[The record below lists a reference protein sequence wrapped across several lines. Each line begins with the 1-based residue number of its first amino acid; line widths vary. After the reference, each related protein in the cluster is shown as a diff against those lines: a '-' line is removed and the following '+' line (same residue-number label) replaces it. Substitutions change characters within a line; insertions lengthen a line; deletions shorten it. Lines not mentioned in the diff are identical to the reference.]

1 MNPTPPLVLVF
12 AGNDPSGGTGLTADI
27 LALASLGCHPL
38 PVVTAI
44 AVQDSAGLQE
54 FQPVEP
60 DWLEDQA
67 RLILEDMRVDAIK
80 VGMVG
85 SVENLT
91 VIAEIA
97 SDYPE
102 IPLILEPV
110 LSTGHGDEFATD
122 ELVGALRELLLPHT
136 LIVTANSIEAR
147 RLGSDDADEQVD
159 MPLDAAAQRVLN
171 CGCEYVLITGTHE
184 NTPKVTNTLFSNNG
198 RVRADSWERLPGSFH
213 GAGCTL
219 TAAIAGAIASG
230 VELSQ
235 AVRDAQ
241 EYTWQALS
249 GGFRPG
255 MGQIIPDRMFWAR
268 PSEEELAA
276 VLQEEADQ
284 QADGDATDAP
294 PAA

>member
-1 MNPTPPLVLVF
+1 VF

-27 LALASLGCHPL
+27 LTLASLGCHAL

-67 RLILEDMRVDAIK
+67 RLILEDMRIDAIK

-97 SDYPE
+97 SDYPD

-110 LSTGHGDEFATD
+110 LSTSNDSDEFSTD

-136 LIVTANSIEAR
+136 LIVTPNSVEAR
-147 RLGSDDADEQVD
+147 RLGSDDADEQVEL
-159 MPLDAAAQRVLN
+159 PLDAAAQRLLN

-184 NTPKVTNTLFSNNG
+184 NTPKVSNTLFSGNG

-219 TAAIAGAIASG
+219 AAAIAGAIASG

-241 EYTWQALS
+241 EYTWQTLS
-249 GGFRPG
+249 NGFRPG

-268 PSEEELAA
+268 PSDEDLAA
-276 VLQEEADQ
+276 AVDEAAAGDDAQ
-284 QADGDATDAP
+284 PDDDGSKGTVQ
-294 PAA
+294 